1 MLILKLLQY
10 EYETYIQQRNNSNWI
25 LWTQTKNMKNSR
37 ILNTINDIQK
47 KEYEE
52 EVKAKQDTGEKEDIE
67 EEDHEEKGKAITSFP
82 TKCPSCH
89 EMSETKILTTDIPH
103 FKQVIFM
110 SLNCENCGF
119 KSNEV
124 KGSSGPIEN
133 FGTKITLFVKD
144 IADLT
149 RDVIKSDTAGIKIP
163 EIELELEEGGLGG
176 VYTTVE
182 GLLLKIYNQL
192 SNVFTNDLLDA
203 DVGVGDRST
212 ILSKEQDSSG
222 NCGNSYLK
230 VLQKIKSM
238 SQGKILPFTVII
250 TDPLSKS
257 FVSPTPRKNNKNVP
271 SCFENDENS
280 TCEECSLII
289 TRYERSH
296 EQNEIL
302 GLNDVN
308 NI

>member
-1 MLILKLLQY
+1 
-10 EYETYIQQRNNSNWI
+10 
-25 LWTQTKNMKNSR
+25 MKNSS
-37 ILNTINDIQK
+37 INTTNDIQQT
-47 KEYEE
+47 EHEE
-52 EVKAKQDTGEKEDIE
+52 EVQVKQNTTGKDLVRNKKDIE
-67 EEDHEEKGKAITSFP
+67 EEGHDEKCKAITSFP

-89 EMSETKILTTDIPH
+89 KTSETKILTTDIPH

-124 KGSSGPIEN
+124 KGSSGPIES
-133 FGTKITLFVKD
+133 FGTKITLFVRD
-144 IADLT
+144 TADLT

-163 EIELELEEGGLGG
+163 EVELELEEGGLGG

-192 SNVFTNDLLDA
+192 SNVFTNNLLDA
-203 DVGVGDRST
+203 DGGVGNRST
-212 ILSKEQDSSG
+212 IASEEQDFR
-222 NCGNSYLK
+222 GNSYLK

-238 SQGKILPFTVII
+238 SEGKILPFTIII

-257 FVSPTPRKNNKNVP
+257 FVSPTPRKNNINVP
-271 SCFENDENS
+271 SCFEKDESS
-280 TCEECSLII
+280 TCEEFSLII
-289 TRYERSH
+289 TRYERSN

-302 GLNDVN
+302 GLNDVKY
-308 NI
+308 I